1 MLRIPLP
8 IVMDTDEKRMA
19 DLVGTTPDRYEC
31 EVAIFYRIDNVRPYQ
46 NFKNLCVVRSGGDD
60 FIVGLSMEEVD
71 QLIMNDVSFMFS
83 AN

>member
-1 MLRIPLP
+1 MIRIELP

-31 EVAIFYRIDNVRPYQ
+31 EVAIFYHIDNVRPYQ
-46 NFKNLCVVRSGGDD
+46 NFKNLCVISSGGDD
-60 FIVGLSMEEVD
+60 FIVGLSMLEVD
-71 QLIMNDVSFMFS
+71 YLIMSDVSFKFS